1 MNITGSGPT
10 GAPDRMHW
18 VKAMTFDFW
27 GTLVDVDKSGHSAMR
42 RLAASLNL
50 KDADPAALYSTWDDA
65 TVRRYRSDV
74 WRPYVEWTAHGLRDT
89 FANYGIELPDEEWR
103 AHADAFVKIMTSE
116 AKPHPEAPKVI
127 RALKSKFPLM
137 PITNMDERYLRLNPF
152 QAAFDSFVTAEEARA
167 FKPSADI
174 FRLAIKKLGFP
185 PDSILHVSLSQ
196 FADLE
201 GAMPLGMKVAWI
213 NRGREPL
220 GRYTPKPLYEFSDLT
235 GLATLF
241 E

>member
-1 MNITGSGPT
+1 M
-10 GAPDRMHW
+10 RW
-18 VKAMTFDFW
+18 VKAITFDFW
-27 GTLVDVDKSGHSAMR
+27 GTLVDVDKSGYLAMR
-42 RLAASLNL
+42 QLAASLNL
-50 KDADPAALYSTWDDA
+50 KDADPAALYLTWDDA

-74 WRPYVEWTAHGLRDT
+74 WRPYVEWTAHGLKDA
-89 FANYGIELPDEEWR
+89 FAQYDIALPDEEWR
-103 AHADAFVKIMTSE
+103 VHADAFVKVMTSE
-116 AKPHPEAPKVI
+116 AKPHPEVPKII

-137 PITNMDERYLRLNPF
+137 PITNMDERYFRLNPF
-152 QAAFDSFVTAEEARA
+152 HAAFDSFVTAEEAHA

-174 FRLAIKKLGFP
+174 FRLAIKKLGHP
-185 PDSILHVSLSQ
+185 PGSILHVSLSQ

-220 GRYTPKPLYEFSDLT
+220 GRYTPKPLHEFSDLT

>member
-1 MNITGSGPT
+1 
-10 GAPDRMHW
+10 MHW
-18 VKAMTFDFW
+18 VRAITFDFW

-42 RLAASLNL
+42 QLATSLKL
-50 KDADPAALYSTWDDA
+50 KDADPEALYSTWDDA

-74 WRPYVEWTAHGLRDT
+74 WRPYVEWTAHGLKDT
-89 FANYGIELPDEEWR
+89 FAEFGIELRDEEWR
-103 AHADAFVKIMTSE
+103 ARADAFVRIMTSE
-116 AKPHPEAPKVI
+116 AKPHPEAPNVI
-127 RALKSKFPLM
+127 RALKSRFPLM
-137 PITNMDERYLRLNPF
+137 PITNMDEKYFRLNPF
-152 QAAFDSFVTAEEARA
+152 QAEFDAFVTAEEARA

-174 FRLAIKKLGFP
+174 FRLAIKKLGHP

-213 NRGREPL
+213 NRGQEPL
-220 GRYTPKPLYEFSDLT
+220 GRFTPKPLLEFSDLT
-235 GLATLF
+235 GLTALF